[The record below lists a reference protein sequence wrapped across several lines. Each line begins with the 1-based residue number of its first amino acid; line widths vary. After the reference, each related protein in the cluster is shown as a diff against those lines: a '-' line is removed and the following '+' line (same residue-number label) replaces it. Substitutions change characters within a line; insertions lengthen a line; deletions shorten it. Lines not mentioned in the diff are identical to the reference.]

1 MLISGL
7 MAITHL
13 VRLCDGIHTK
23 NAFSGYQNEKIVKKI
38 PLKGIYLI
46 EKWAFVVPLVF
57 IGIARICLSR
67 RTGFF
72 MIESLDLSR

>member
-38 PLKGIYLI
+38 PLNAIFLHNN
-46 EKWAFVVPLVF
+46 V
-57 IGIARICLSR
+57 
-67 RTGFF
+67 TGDAYGRQNFHKRE
-72 MIESLDLSR
+72 ISAKN